1 MTAPAPAPAGGALPP
16 SCLPGDIDAPA
27 PGNYLGA
34 MALLPIITAPD
45 PRLKIKARP
54 VAAVNAE
61 VRRLMDDM
69 LETMY
74 RAIGIGL
81 AAPQVGSDK
90 RVIVVDV
97 AREGEKPQPLR
108 LANPEILWR
117 SEQLVLANEGCLSLP
132 EHYADVERPAEIRL
146 RYLDHENEMREITAN
161 GLLATCLQHEIDH
174 LDGTLFVDHISALKR
189 GMILRKL
196 QKAKRSRALAPA

>member
-1 MTAPAPAPAGGALPP
+1 
-16 SCLPGDIDAPA
+16 
-27 PGNYLGA
+27 
-34 MALLPIITAPD
+34 MAKLAIITAPD

-54 VAAVNAE
+54 VAAVDDK

-74 RAIGIGL
+74 GAVGIGL
-81 AAPQVGSDK
+81 AAPQVGRSE

-97 AREGEKPQPLR
+97 ARDGEKPQPLK
-108 LANPEILWR
+108 LANPEIIWQSAELITG
-117 SEQLVLANEGCLSLP
+117 NEGCLSLP
-132 EHYADVERPAEIRL
+132 EHYAEVTRPAKILL
-146 RYLDHENEMREITAN
+146 RYLDYQNEIREMEVS

-174 LDGTLFVDHISALKR
+174 LDGVLFVDHLSALKR

-196 QKAKRSRALAPA
+196 AKAKRSQVLENA

>member
-1 MTAPAPAPAGGALPP
+1 
-16 SCLPGDIDAPA
+16 
-27 PGNYLGA
+27 

-54 VAAVNAE
+54 VPAVDAK

-69 LETMY
+69 IETMY
-74 RAIGIGL
+74 HAIGIGL
-81 AAPQVGSDK
+81 AAPQVGVAS
-90 RVIVVDV
+90 RVIVIDV

-117 SEQLVLANEGCLSLP
+117 SPELTTASEGCLSLP
-132 EHYADVERPAEIRL
+132 EHYADVVRPAAIRL
-146 RYLDHENEMREITAN
+146 SYLDHENEIREIAAD

-174 LDGTLFVDHISALKR
+174 LDGVLFVDHVSAVKR
-189 GMILRKL
+189 DMILRKL
-196 QKAKRSRALAPA
+196 AKAKRSRAAVSA